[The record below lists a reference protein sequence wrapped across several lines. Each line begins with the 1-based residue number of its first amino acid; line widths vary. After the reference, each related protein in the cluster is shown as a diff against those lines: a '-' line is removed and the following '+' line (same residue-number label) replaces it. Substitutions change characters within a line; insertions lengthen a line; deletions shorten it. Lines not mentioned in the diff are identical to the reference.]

1 MSSITAIG
9 PVDGRYSNKT
19 EDLVPYFSEMALF
32 KYRVW
37 IEVEYFISLMN
48 IPHQAFRVLAAG
60 EILLLQSL
68 YLNFSEADAMEI
80 KEIEKVTNHD
90 VKAVEYFIKNRLQGS
105 SLEELSEFV
114 HFGLTSQD
122 VNNTAVPMSM
132 LHGLQAVLLPQYLQI
147 MQRISQYADTWKNI
161 SMMSRTHGQPAT
173 PTTMGKEWAV
183 YAQRLKIQLANL
195 EAVQISAKFGGATGA
210 FNAHKLAFPEVDW
223 NAFAEKF
230 VGSLGLTRS
239 YPTTQ
244 IDHYDQLAALF
255 DAMKRVN
262 VILLD
267 FCKDVW
273 QYISQDFFKQ
283 KIKKGEVGSSAM
295 PHKVNPI
302 DFENA
307 EGNLGLANALLE
319 HLSSKL
325 PISRLQRDLTD
336 STVLRNV
343 GLPYAYIEISLK
355 SIEKGLGKLILN
367 EAAIAKD
374 LDNNWA
380 VVAEAIQTILRRER
394 VAGAYELLKDLTRTN
409 EQVTQQS
416 MADFIQ
422 QLPVS
427 NDIKAEMLQITPFNY
442 IGYSGDF

>member
-37 IEVEYFISLMN
+37 IEVEYFIALMDL
-48 IPHQAFRVLAAG
+48 PHQAFRTLNPG

-68 YLNFSEADAMEI
+68 YQNFSEADALEI

-90 VKAVEYFIKNRLQGS
+90 VKAVEYFIKDRLQGS

-132 LHGLQAVLLPQYLQI
+132 LHGLQTVLLPQYHQI
-147 MQRISQYADTWKNI
+147 MQKISQYADTWKNI
-161 SMMSRTHGQPAT
+161 SMLSRTHGQPAT

-183 YAQRLKIQLANL
+183 YAQRLKIQMAHL
-195 EAVQISAKFGGATGA
+195 ESVKISAKFGGATGA
-210 FNAHKLAFPEVDW
+210 FNAHKLAFPAIDW
-223 NAFAEKF
+223 NVFAEKF

-355 SIEKGLGKLILN
+355 SIEKGLDKLILN
-367 EAAIAKD
+367 EAAISKD
-374 LDNNWA
+374 LDKNWA

-416 MADFIQ
+416 LADFIQ
-422 QLPVS
+422 NLPVS

>member
-1 MSSITAIG
+1 MSNITAIG

-37 IEVEYFISLMN
+37 IEVEYFIALMA
-48 IPHQAFRVLAAG
+48 IPHKAFRTLAPS
-60 EILLLQSL
+60 EISQLQSL
-68 YLNFSEADAMEI
+68 YQNFSEADALEI

-90 VKAVEYFIKNRLQGS
+90 VKAVEYFIKNQMKGS

-132 LHGLQAVLLPQYLQI
+132 LHGMEKVLLPQYRQI
-147 MQRISQYADTWKNI
+147 TQQIAQFAETWKNI
-161 SMMSRTHGQPAT
+161 SMLSRTHGQPAT

-183 YAQRLKIQLANL
+183 YAQRLKIQLANI

-267 FCKDVW
+267 FCKDV
-273 QYISQDFFKQ
+273 
-283 KIKKGEVGSSAM
+283 
-295 PHKVNPI
+295 
-302 DFENA
+302 
-307 EGNLGLANALLE
+307 
-319 HLSSKL
+319 
-325 PISRLQRDLTD
+325 
-336 STVLRNV
+336 
-343 GLPYAYIEISLK
+343 
-355 SIEKGLGKLILN
+355 
-367 EAAIAKD
+367 
-374 LDNNWA
+374 
-380 VVAEAIQTILRRER
+380 
-394 VAGAYELLKDLTRTN
+394 
-409 EQVTQQS
+409 
-416 MADFIQ
+416 
-422 QLPVS
+422 
-427 NDIKAEMLQITPFNY
+427 
-442 IGYSGDF
+442 

>member
-68 YLNFSEADAMEI
+68 YLNFSEADALEI

-147 MQRISQYADTWKNI
+147 MQKISQYADTWKNI

>member
-68 YLNFSEADAMEI
+68 YLNFSEADALEI

-147 MQRISQYADTWKNI
+147 MQKISQYADTWKNI

-409 EQVTQQS
+409 EQVTQHS

>member
-48 IPHQAFRVLAAG
+48 IPHQAFRTLNSG

-68 YLNFSEADAMEI
+68 YLNFSEADALEI

-147 MQRISQYADTWKNI
+147 MQKISQYADTWKNI

-355 SIEKGLGKLILN
+355 SIEKGLDKLILN

-422 QLPVS
+422 KLPVS